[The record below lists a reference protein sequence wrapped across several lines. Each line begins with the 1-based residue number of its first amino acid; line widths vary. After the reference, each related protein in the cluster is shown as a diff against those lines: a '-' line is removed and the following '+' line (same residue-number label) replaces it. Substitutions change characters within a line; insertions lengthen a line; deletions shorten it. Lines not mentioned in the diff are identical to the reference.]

1 MYINYGPHFFQAQI
15 SSDEANMVGDLQCTK
30 VSADL
35 KSARSVVRITE
46 ITATLQEQK

>member
-1 MYINYGPHFFQAQI
+1 M
-15 SSDEANMVGDLQCTK
+15 SSDEATVVGNMQCTK